1 MPWNIIIG
9 PVIIALIYG
18 FNSGRRLK
26 NKKKLTRKD
35 VLD

>member
-18 FNSGRRLK
+18 FKMGRKLK
-26 NKKKLTRKD
+26 NKRPITRKD
-35 VLD
+35 ILD

>member
-1 MPWNIIIG
+1 MPWSIIIG

-18 FNSGRRLK
+18 FRSGRRIK
-26 NKKKLTRKD
+26 TKKKLTRKD